1 MASGEEDSEWNALVR
16 SIEGDVD
23 SFVDDFILEFFARSP
38 YGVLRLMKKTYG
50 KPRTLSLPL

>member
-16 SIEGDVD
+16 SIEKDVD
-23 SFVDDFILEFFARSP
+23 SFVDEFILEFSARSP
-38 YGVLRLMKKTYG
+38 YGDAAVDEEDYG